1 MEVIE
6 MTRIHAT
13 FDGHVLHPEEA
24 SVLEPNRRYLLT
36 VEDAPAT
43 GEPTNAPYPLAAIAA
58 QATDLGVSDMAE
70 HHDDYA
76 HRR

>member
-1 MEVIE
+1 

-24 SVLEPNRRYLLT
+24 SVLEPNRRHVLT

-43 GEPTNAPYPLAAIAA
+43 VEPKNAPHPLAAIAA

-76 HRR
+76 DQQRQRR

>member
-1 MEVIE
+1 

-13 FDGHVLHPEEA
+13 FDGHVLQPEEGA
-24 SVLEPNRRYLLT
+24 VLEPNRRYLLT
-36 VEDAPAT
+36 VEDEPAT
-43 GEPTNAPYPLAAIAA
+43 AEPTSAPYPLATVAA
-58 QATDLGVSDMAE
+58 QATDLGVSDLAE